1 MNAGETT
8 CVKTRCVAACPISS
22 SASQRGV
29 VLTLHPDGTAASNSL
44 EIIVHKALGRQES
57 TILRSIVQQAVQIP
71 RESLFRPPLF
81 NFCSFSVTFF
91 YHTSFLWAWS
101 FFSRNN
107 RQLFHK
113 SGFLP
118 SFCVGTADRLFMLRW
133 CNKHF
138 LPIPDVHSQ
147 TCRQKLSSWDTPNGY
162 CVMQESRH
170 SQVSCMSISFDFW
183 LTKF

>member
-1 MNAGETT
+1 MGGFFVNAGETT

-81 NFCSFSVTFF
+81 NFCSFSVTFLPYIF
-91 YHTSFLWAWS
+91 FVGLVFFLSKQPATFPQKRFLAIILCWYCRPAFHATLVQQALSTHT
-101 FFSRNN
+101 
-107 RQLFHK
+107 
-113 SGFLP
+113 
-118 SFCVGTADRLFMLRW
+118 
-133 CNKHF
+133 
-138 LPIPDVHSQ
+138 
-147 TCRQKLSSWDTPNGY
+147 
-162 CVMQESRH
+162 
-170 SQVSCMSISFDFW
+170 
-183 LTKF
+183 

>member
-1 MNAGETT
+1 MGGFFVNAGETT

-29 VLTLHPDGTAASNSL
+29 VLTLNPDGTAASNSL

-91 YHTSFLWAWS
+91 TIHLFCGPGL
-101 FFSRNN
+101 FSLETTGN
-107 RQLFHK
+107 FSTK
-113 SGFLP
+113 
-118 SFCVGTADRLFMLRW
+118 A
-133 CNKHF
+133 
-138 LPIPDVHSQ
+138 
-147 TCRQKLSSWDTPNGY
+147 
-162 CVMQESRH
+162 
-170 SQVSCMSISFDFW
+170 VSCHHFVLVLPTGFSCYVGATSTFYPY
-183 LTKF
+183 LTFIRKRAGRNFRVGIHQMDTVLCRRVVTRRYPA